1 MTFYDQGQNTK
12 AKSFYNTFPGHNA
25 STCQT
30 SCETDNLCRPFK
42 IADGTCKLSASDLTP
57 SNVTIEKC
65 HEDCMYDVTCFGY
78 EYDDLRQECSLSNVR
93 IHGEGLA
100 CKSCHFYEK
109 ACQSG
114 RHFIILIHRY

>member
-1 MTFYDQGQNTK
+1 
-12 AKSFYNTFPGHNA
+12 
-25 STCQT
+25 
-30 SCETDNLCRPFK
+30 
-42 IADGTCKLSASDLTP
+42 
-57 SNVTIEKC
+57 
-65 HEDCMYDVTCFGY
+65 MYDVTCFGY

-114 RHFIILIHRY
+114 RHFIILTQVLAGMCTSCIRTLSITNKMKTDIHLI